1 MDGAPEGEQRMQND
15 GNLHAS
21 NGPNSISH
29 LIMASAIVSRDVSTG
44 NSDIDVTNI
53 DDPQVSLADNIHAQH
68 MASSTSAMAAV
79 PPQIRRHSDPMISV
93 ERQPV
98 SQSPGQ
104 SPLQSRFA
112 TSPSLS
118 LSTHSSSPPPIIMSD
133 REFSHSEDGS
143 SYIIT
148 GDMDDPRKYEPI
160 NIDTTD
166 HGEDATYTLPDS
178 SPEMIAYDNGT
189 KTQYKTYKCRLC
201 NFTATT
207 YTQLQLHMPRH
218 GGVKALKCPLCDYST
233 NDKSNFRR
241 HRRLHIGNNPVSVLK
256 CEKCTYSTILPR
268 KFREHYSQVHNE
280 QIGPNYQFQ
289 TSPYR
294 PSGYDTAQ
302 FKYRLGHVDLNP
314 GHIPT
319 STAPQSM
326 AATTALHSLLRGIHS
341 TPVHYT
347 HQPAQ
352 PLQGQ
357 CLGQYPSY
365 AAPVRRTVDESHM
378 ASNYLRSIVSSIM
391 NNPQTVSMPT
401 PSSTISSS
409 GFYMAADPSQQ
420 HQQQQQQQ
428 QHQQQQQQ
436 HIRVAHSPIQVGMQ
450 TLQGHVKVK
459 VEPPDHPDTPETA
472 DVSSTAPPPR
482 HQFLSDQER
491 RLELH
496 PFSRSY
502 SEVEDG
508 SMVMECNEVA
518 TSAEI
523 RQTLSADSGHSQRGD
538 RASIEV
544 RTTASVDDT
553 VNTTVKM
560 EMSSVGIQ
568 CSIPIIKT
576 ESSIVSDTPQ
586 TLSASCVERGV
597 QCEIMTSGRC
607 LNQRSRSL
615 PGEASFTEQQ
625 NFQLTE
631 NRCNHCGITFD
642 DEVLFSIHIGCHSHT
657 DPFVC
662 NVCGK
667 HCGNKYGFYSHIMRG
682 HHY

>member
-1 MDGAPEGEQRMQND
+1 MEADQDGDPRTEGQHPSDRN
-15 GNLHAS
+15 A
-21 NGPNSISH
+21 ISH
-29 LIMASAIVSRDVSTG
+29 LIMASAIVSRDVSTA

-53 DDPQVSLADNIHAQH
+53 DEPQVSDNVQH
-68 MASSTSAMAAV
+68 LASSTSATV
-79 PPQIRRHSDPMISV
+79 PPQIRRHSDPLVGM
-93 ERQPV
+93 ERHQTLH
-98 SQSPGQ
+98 QSPRQ
-104 SPLQSRFA
+104 SPLPSRFVS
-112 TSPSLS
+112 SPTLS

-143 SYIIT
+143 SFIIN
-148 GDMDDPRKYEPI
+148 GDLDDPRKYEPI

-166 HGEDATYTLPDS
+166 HSEDATYTLPDS
-178 SPEMIAYDNGT
+178 SPEMSAYDNGA
-189 KTQYKTYKCRLC
+189 KAQYKMYKCRLC

-241 HRRLHIGNNPVSVLK
+241 HRRLHIGTNPVSVLK

-289 TSPYR
+289 SSPYR

-314 GHIPT
+314 SHIPT

-326 AATTALHSLLRGIHS
+326 AATSALHSLLRGIHS
-341 TPVHYT
+341 TPVHYP

-352 PLQGQ
+352 PIQGQ
-357 CLGQYPSY
+357 CLGQYPGY
-365 AAPVRRTVDESHM
+365 AAPLRRPADESHM

-391 NNPQTVSMPT
+391 NSPQTVSMPT

-409 GFYMAADPSQQ
+409 GFYMAADPT
-420 HQQQQQQQ
+420 HQQQQQ
-428 QHQQQQQQ
+428 QQQQQQ
-436 HIRVAHSPIQVGMQ
+436 HIRVTHSPIQVGIQ
-450 TLQGHVKVK
+450 PLQDQVSSHQVKVK
-459 VEPPDHPDTPETA
+459 MEPPDHPDTPETA

-482 HQFLSDQER
+482 HHFISDQER
-491 RLELH
+491 RLELN
-496 PFSRSY
+496 PFSRSF

-508 SMVMECNEVA
+508 GMVMECNEVA
-518 TSAEI
+518 TTAEI
-523 RQTLSADSGHSQRGD
+523 RQTLSADSGRSQRGD
-538 RASIEV
+538 RSSIEL
-544 RTTASVDDT
+544 RASVDDR

-560 EMSSVGIQ
+560 EVSSVGIQ
-568 CSIPIIKT
+568 CSIPVIKT
-576 ESSIVSDTPQ
+576 EASVVSDSSN

-607 LNQRSRSL
+607 VNQRSRSL
-615 PGEASFTEQQ
+615 PGESSFTEQQ
-625 NFQLTE
+625 NFQITE